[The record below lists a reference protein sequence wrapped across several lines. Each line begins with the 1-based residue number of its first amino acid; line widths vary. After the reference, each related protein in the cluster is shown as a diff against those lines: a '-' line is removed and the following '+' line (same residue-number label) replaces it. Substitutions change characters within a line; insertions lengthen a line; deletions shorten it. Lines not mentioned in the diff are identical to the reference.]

1 MDGACRD
8 GEGDKADDMPDSQ
21 DAAHAHDDAKIS
33 LVVATLGR
41 RDELARL
48 LDSLN
53 RQTRPPHQVII
64 VDQNPSGWLD
74 DTLSTHTAG
83 LPLLHL
89 RSAKGA
95 SLARNVG
102 LASATGDIIGFPDDD
117 CWLQPELLA
126 RVAIHFSP
134 SPHLAVACL
143 PLHDETDR
151 PIMLRWPVTRTPVT
165 RHNVWQTCL
174 MAGFFVRRSVMETTH
189 GFDETIGVGSS
200 GGLTSGEETDLA
212 LRLLAGGHQIEFVPI
227 TGLHH
232 PARPPV
238 AALAGRAEAYGRGF
252 GHVWARHH
260 LSTAGFY
267 YYCLRTI
274 GGYLLARFKG
284 DHGACHYYA
293 ASLKGRLTG
302 RRTALKERA

>member
-1 MDGACRD
+1 ML
-8 GEGDKADDMPDSQ
+8 DSQ
-21 DAAHAHDDAKIS
+21 DAARTHDDAKIS

-48 LDSLN
+48 LDSLSH
-53 RQTRPPHQVII
+53 QTLPPHQVII
-64 VDQNPSGWLD
+64 VDQNPTGWLD
-74 DTLSTHTAG
+74 DILSTRAAG

-102 LASATGDIIGFPDDD
+102 LASASGDIIGFPDDD

-126 RVAIHFSP
+126 RVVAYFST
-134 SPHLAVACL
+134 SPRLAVACL
-143 PLHDETDR
+143 PLYDETGR
-151 PIMLRWPVTRTPVT
+151 PIMLRWPVTRTPIT

-174 MAGFFVRRSVMETTH
+174 MAGFFARRSVMDTTH

-200 GGLTSGEETDLA
+200 IGLASGEETDLA
-212 LRLLAGGHQIEFVPI
+212 LRLLAGGHQIEFSPI
-227 TGLHH
+227 VGLHH

-252 GHVWARHH
+252 GHVWTYHR

-267 YYCLRTI
+267 YYCLRAI
-274 GGYLLARFKG
+274 GGFLVARIKG
-284 DHGACHYYA
+284 DQGASRYYA
-293 ASLKGRLTG
+293 ASLRGRLAG
-302 RRTALKERA
+302 RRAALKERA